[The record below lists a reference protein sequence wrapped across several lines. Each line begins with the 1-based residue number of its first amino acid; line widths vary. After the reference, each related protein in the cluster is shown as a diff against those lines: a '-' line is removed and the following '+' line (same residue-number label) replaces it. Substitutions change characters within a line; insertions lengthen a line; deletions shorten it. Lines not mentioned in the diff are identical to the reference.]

1 MNRNANATKILLLMN
16 QNILDMNKNTQHI
29 DENSIHCI
37 NTKVS
42 QTTLDNQLHH
52 EILVKLLLI
61 LVLLVVNLFS
71 RSRIVMLMD

>member
-1 MNRNANATKILLLMN
+1 MN
-16 QNILDMNKNTQHI
+16 QNILDMDKNTQHI
-29 DENSIHCI
+29 DENSIHYI

-42 QTTLDNQLHH
+42 QTALDNELHY

-71 RSRIVMLMD
+71 RSWIVILMD